1 MALLKFSPEDR
12 ALLQE
17 IDAVVDIPRNTKPE
31 VVRKFY
37 ANTKRLIDQLRGL
50 APVLE
55 ARGSR
60 TKRMTKA
67 DVRAVFAT
75 VPGAPLEEL
84 ARWKRSG
91 YSIDAMNALRM
102 AEITKQMR
110 YEQGQTADPTQSLR
124 DDDDDFDPSDADDK
138 DSHERAAEYHRACA
152 RKAPTMQRGADHFA
166 AADKH
171 SAAARAYPDLNSRF
185 AARAASLKLA
195 DIS

>member
-1 MALLKFSPEDR
+1 MLLKFNDEDR
-12 ALLQE
+12 RALESL
-17 IDAVVDIPRNTKPE
+17 DCCLDIPRNTKPA
-31 VVRKFY
+31 VVRRYHENLK
-37 ANTKRLIDQLRGL
+37 ALAAKIRGL

-75 VPGAPLEEL
+75 VPGASLEEL

-91 YSIDAMNALRM
+91 YSIDTMNALRM

-124 DDDDDFDPSDADDK
+124 DDEFDPSDADDK

-171 SAAARAYPDLNSRF
+171 DAAARAYPDLNSRF
-185 AARAASLKLA
+185 AARAASKKLV
-195 DIS
+195 S